1 MIQLQ
6 KEMWNIANEI
16 FAKHVQHYIPHF
28 FKKKLLMENQCLRTN
43 YTCHCVKDTVMHL

>member
-16 FAKHVQHYIPHF
+16 FAKHIQHYIPRF

-43 YTCHCVKDTVMHL
+43 YTSVTVLKTQ

>member
-16 FAKHVQHYIPHF
+16 FAKHIQHYIPRF

>member
-16 FAKHVQHYIPHF
+16 FAKHIQHYIPHF
-28 FKKKLLMENQCLRTN
+28 FKKKLLIENQCLTPN
-43 YTCHCVKDTVMHL
+43 YTSVTVLKAQ